1 MTHSGLSRARL
12 DRMHDIMSGHVAHG
26 EVPGLVTLVCR
37 RGEVYVDAIGDL
49 AIGGSD
55 PSPMQRD
62 TLFRIASMTKP
73 ITAAATMMLI
83 EECKL
88 RLDDP
93 VDQWLPELANR
104 RVLTRLESQVDDTMP
119 ATRSITTRDLLT
131 FRFGMGL
138 VLAPPGRYP
147 IQKAIVDSGVMPGPG
162 APPTTVD
169 DWMKKL
175 GTLPLLHQPGE
186 KWMYHT
192 GSDVLGVLIARV
204 SGQSF
209 PTFLQERIFGPLGM
223 KDTAFYVPRDQLH
236 RLPTSY
242 VANPATGKLA
252 VFDQPAKSRWA
263 TAPTFP
269 SGGGGLVS
277 TVDDYLAFCRMMLN
291 KGRFN
296 RERILS
302 RPSVEL
308 MTTDHLTPEQ
318 KADARLFFG
327 DSLGW
332 GFGMSVVTRRG
343 GMAAPG
349 RFGWDGGAGTS
360 GYTDPAEE
368 LIGILMT
375 QRMMDS
381 PTPPKVFRDFWTAV
395 YSAIDD

>member
-1 MTHSGLSRARL
+1 MTHSGLSKARL
-12 DRMHDIMSGHVAHG
+12 DRMHDIMSGHVARG
-26 EVPGLVTLVCR
+26 ELSGLVTLVCR
-37 RGEVYVDAIGDL
+37 RGEVYVDAIGNH

-73 ITAAATMMLI
+73 ITAAATMLLI

-93 VDQWLPELANR
+93 VDHWLPELANR
-104 RVLTRLESQVDDTMP
+104 RVLTRLDSQIEDTMP
-119 ATRSITTRDLLT
+119 ASRSITTRDLLT

-147 IQKAIVDSGVMPGPG
+147 IQKAIVESGLMPGPG
-162 APPTTVD
+162 SPPITVD
-169 DWMKKL
+169 EWMKKL
-175 GTLPLLHQPGE
+175 GSLPLLHQPGE

-223 KDTAFYVPRDQLH
+223 KDTAFFVPRDKLH

-242 VANPATGKLA
+242 VANQATGTIVAFDNPAT
-252 VFDQPAKSRWA
+252 SRWA

-291 KGRFN
+291 KGRFG

-308 MTTDHLTPEQ
+308 MTTDHLTPDQ

-332 GFGMSVVTRRG
+332 GFGLSVVTRRNNL
-343 GMAAPG
+343 AAPG

-360 GYTDPAEE
+360 GYTDPTEE